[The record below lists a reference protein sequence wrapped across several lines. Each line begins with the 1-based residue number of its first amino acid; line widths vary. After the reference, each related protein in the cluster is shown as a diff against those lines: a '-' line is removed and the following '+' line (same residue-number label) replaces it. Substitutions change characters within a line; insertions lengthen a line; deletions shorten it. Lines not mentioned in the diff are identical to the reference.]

1 MGILTYRI
9 YFIRGLFS
17 IYELIIIS
25 LIFCAYIIVQ
35 FCMVV
40 VLFDQSLW
48 DSELCNGGRVGR
60 AFLCTSV
67 LQQRFGNGRKKTLFP
82 SKWSL
87 YPNAFSELNKL
98 IQVVKW
104 HRACVWSWQCE
115 VLTTASIFI
124 TCIYQCICIKCMYI
138 QPFQTPVALAVIVTF
153 SSSYHMLKIYYL
165 KGNVL
170 VIKVN
175 SWRTYCFVCC
185 MCVSLCMYP
194 CICEYVVHLICD

>member
-67 LQQRFGNGRKKTLFP
+67 L
-82 SKWSL
+82 
-87 YPNAFSELNKL
+87 
-98 IQVVKW
+98 
-104 HRACVWSWQCE
+104 
-115 VLTTASIFI
+115 
-124 TCIYQCICIKCMYI
+124 
-138 QPFQTPVALAVIVTF
+138 
-153 SSSYHMLKIYYL
+153 
-165 KGNVL
+165 
-170 VIKVN
+170 
-175 SWRTYCFVCC
+175 
-185 MCVSLCMYP
+185 
-194 CICEYVVHLICD
+194 